1 MFDIPGKRVT
11 VGWRG
16 AWVETVELIFTLL
29 LPSAVW
35 RRLLPFTVS
44 SLCVKLDAP
53 VNAQMAMHAYTV
65 AAIITKGK
73 KNHFQRNRQY
83 LSDHMNVSRLT
94 TSGCK
99 RVHGRGFGIYSLRRQ
114 ALRVRTLH
122 PLNGPFFKKMP
133 KITVGAR

>member
-73 KNHFQRNRQY
+73 KTHFPKKIAKIY
-83 LSDHMNVSRLT
+83 LIMYCLKVDNFRL
-94 TSGCK
+94 
-99 RVHGRGFGIYSLRRQ
+99 Q
-114 ALRVRTLH
+114 E
-122 PLNGPFFKKMP
+122 
-133 KITVGAR
+133 GARTGVRYLLFAQTGASC